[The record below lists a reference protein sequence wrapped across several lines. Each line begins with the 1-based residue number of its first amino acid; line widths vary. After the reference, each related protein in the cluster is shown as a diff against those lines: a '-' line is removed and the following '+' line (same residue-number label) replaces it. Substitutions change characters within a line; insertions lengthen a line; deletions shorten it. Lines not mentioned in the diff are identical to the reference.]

1 MKQYIVRNI
10 VGKQGEKYKQDVKY
24 KHEYTDKRGNV
35 LYKKDYKHLVEHI
48 YIAPAYDNVK
58 INLNQ
63 RDKVLAIGT
72 DDRGRKQYTYNPDY
86 IQAAHENKYK
96 KLIEFGNSY
105 KCIIK
110 RINKDMISYDDS
122 KKKQI
127 AMILKM
133 MDECNFRVGN
143 ERYAK
148 ENKSFGVCTL
158 ENQHVK
164 VGKDSVV
171 VDFIGKEGVRNTCKI
186 KNKRLIK
193 NLRTRKKQL
202 GKKDR
207 IFSYRSNTKY
217 YNVTA
222 GDVNRYLK
230 QFGDFSA
237 KNFRTWT
244 ANTDLI
250 KELQKPCQ
258 NLKKHLTESIK
269 KVASKMHH
277 TPGICKKN
285 YINNELIDMYKN
297 NNEQFKRYFRSTT
310 KEAISD
316 EFINFLKDVY
326 R

>member
-1 MKQYIVRNI
+1 MKDYIVRTI
-10 VGKQGEKYKQDVKY
+10 KAKRGKKYTHD
-24 KHEYTDKRGNV
+24 YTDKKGNK
-35 LYKKDYKHLVEHI
+35 LPKNTYESYIKHV

-58 INLNQ
+58 INLNKN
-63 RDKVLAIGT
+63 DKVLAIGT
-72 DDRGRKQYTYNPDY
+72 DEKGRKQYTYNPSYVQKAND
-86 IQAAHENKYK
+86 NKYK
-96 KLIEFGNSY
+96 KLIEFGNNY
-105 KCIIK
+105 KCIIN
-110 RINKDMISYDDS
+110 RINKDMISFDDS

-133 MDECNFRVGN
+133 IDECNFRVGN
-143 ERYAK
+143 ERYTK

-171 VDFIGKEGVRNTCKI
+171 VDFIGKEGVRNTCRV

-207 IFSYRSNTKY
+207 IFSYRSNSKY
-217 YNVTA
+217 YNVSA

-230 QFGDFSA
+230 QFGEFSA

-250 KELQKPCQ
+250 KELQKPSQ
-258 NLKKHLTESIK
+258 NNKKHLTESIK
-269 KVASKMHH
+269 KVAKKMHH

-285 YINNELIDMYKN
+285 YINDELIDMYKN
-297 NNEQFKRYFRSTT
+297 QNDRFRYYFRSNT
-310 KEAISD
+310 KEGISED
-316 EFINFLKDVY
+316 FINFLKDVY
-326 R
+326 N

>member
-10 VGKQGEKYKQDVKY
+10 IGKQGDKY
-24 KHEYTDKRGNV
+24 KHEYRDKHGNI
-35 LYKKDYKHLVEHI
+35 LSKKDYEPLLKHI

-58 INLNQ
+58 INKNQ
-63 RDKVLAIGT
+63 KDKVLAIGT

-86 IQAAHENKYK
+86 IQKANENKYR
-96 KLIEFGNSY
+96 KLIEFGNNY
-105 KCIIK
+105 KCIIN
-110 RINKDMISYDDS
+110 RINKDMISFDDS

-133 MDECNFRVGN
+133 IDECNFRVGN
-143 ERYAK
+143 ERYTK

-164 VGKDSVV
+164 VGRDSVI
-171 VDFIGKEGVRNTCKI
+171 VDFIGKEGVRNTCKV

-207 IFSYRSNTKY
+207 IFSYRSNAKY
-217 YNVTA
+217 YNVSA
-222 GDVNRYLK
+222 SDVNRYLK

-250 KELQKPCQ
+250 KELQKPSQ
-258 NLKKHLTESIK
+258 NIKKHLTESIK
-269 KVASKMHH
+269 KVAKKMHH
-277 TPGICKKN
+277 TAGICKKN
-285 YINNELIDMYKN
+285 YINNELIQMYKDQN
-297 NNEQFKRYFRSTT
+297 DRFRYYFKSTT
-310 KEAISD
+310 KEGISD
-316 EFINFLKDVY
+316 DFIKFLKDVY
-326 R
+326 H

>member
-1 MKQYIVRNI
+1 MKDFIIRNI
-10 VGKQGEKYKQDVKY
+10 IQKKGKKYI
-24 KHEYTDKRGNV
+24 HEYTDKRGNK
-35 LYKKDYKHLVEHI
+35 LTKKIYQPYIDHV

-58 INLNQ
+58 INKRCNE
-63 RDKVLAIGT
+63 KILAIGT
-72 DDRGRKQYTYNPDY
+72 DEKGRKQYTYNPDY
-86 IQAAHENKYK
+86 IQEANENKYR
-96 KLIEFGNSY
+96 KLIEFGNNY
-105 KCIIK
+105 KCIMN
-110 RINKDMISYDDS
+110 RVNKDMITFEDS

-143 ERYAK
+143 ERYVK

-158 ENQHVK
+158 ENQHIK
-164 VGKDSVV
+164 VGKDNVTI
-171 VDFIGKEGVRNTCKI
+171 DFIGKEGVRNTCRV

-207 IFSYRSNTKY
+207 IFSYRSNSKY
-217 YNVTA
+217 YNVNA
-222 GDVNRYLK
+222 VDVNRYLK

-250 KELQKPCQ
+250 KELIKPSQ
-258 NLKKHLTESIK
+258 NIKKHLSESIK

-285 YINNELIDMYKN
+285 YINKELMDMYKN
-297 NNEQFKRYFRSTT
+297 QNERFRYYFRSNS
-310 KEAISD
+310 KEDISD
-316 EFINFLKDVY
+316 DFIKFLKDVY
-326 R
+326 N